1 MTAEFPVIRTKTL
14 IPRRRSEILSR
25 PRLLSILDNV
35 LDLKLLIL
43 AAPAGYGKTSLI
55 VDFSHHTQVP
65 VCWYAVDPLDS
76 DPKRFI
82 AHFIAAIQGKFPA
95 FGMMAQASLADLN
108 QDRVNLDP
116 IISAIVNDIYEH
128 ITEHF
133 ILVLDDYHLVR
144 DSKPIEMFV
153 NRIIQ
158 ECGENCHFIIA
169 SRTLLTLPDLSLL
182 VARSQVD
189 GLSFEE
195 LAFLPEE
202 IKQLMAVNYHQ
213 TISDQKAEELIAR
226 TEGWITGLLLTAQL
240 TPKGVS
246 EKSRIEKVSGIGIYE
261 YLTQQV
267 FDRQS
272 ASMQS
277 FLLRTSLLEEF
288 DASLCE
294 KIIGK
299 ALGLEGQNW
308 DEVIDRIQR
317 DNLFV
322 LPVGDETLFLRYHHL
337 FRDFLQTA
345 CEWKG
350 RMRPAG

>member
-1 MTAEFPVIRTKTL
+1 MTAEFPLIRTKTL

-158 ECGENCHFIIA
+158 ECSENCHFIIA

-240 TPKGVS
+240 TPKGGS

-299 ALGLEGQNW
+299 ALGLEGK
-308 DEVIDRIQR
+308 IGTR
-317 DNLFV
+317 
-322 LPVGDETLFLRYHHL
+322 
-337 FRDFLQTA
+337 
-345 CEWKG
+345 
-350 RMRPAG
+350 